1 MVGHE
6 SVDPKPQEKSDQGT
20 GVIRTFDS
28 FRIREKRHP
37 LVKAKGNPVL
47 IPEPGCGYVRRQTTS
62 TLVIYGR
69 GNAKQTG
76 EAAENPG
83 KSFLFCLRDRDPGI
97 PSRGERV
104 TDLAVKGYPEERRV
118 SAASVVVFGWPLK
131 IRWEGYVV
139 GRSRLLV
146 PISASGLLGEQPL
159 VDR

>member
-1 MVGHE
+1 MCFECRVRPLRSQHARAYI
-6 SVDPKPQEKSDQGT
+6 S
-20 GVIRTFDS
+20 
-28 FRIREKRHP
+28 KRYKRRYQ
-37 LVKAKGNPVL
+37 VKAKGNPVL
-47 IPEPGCGYVRRQTTS
+47 IPEPGCGYVREYTTS
-62 TLVIYGR
+62 TLVIHGR

-118 SAASVVVFGWPLK
+118 SAASVVVLGWPLK

-139 GRSRLLV
+139 GRSRLFV

-159 VDR
+159 VDG